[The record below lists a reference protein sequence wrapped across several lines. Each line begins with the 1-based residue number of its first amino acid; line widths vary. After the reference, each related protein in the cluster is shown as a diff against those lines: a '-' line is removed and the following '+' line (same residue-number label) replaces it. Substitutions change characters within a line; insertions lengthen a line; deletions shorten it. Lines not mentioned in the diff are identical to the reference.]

1 MFVASARSFLTL
13 RNSAFKRWIVLLDSS
28 LMTALFLISL
38 ALCANINVDS
48 DSPAHC
54 YAGVTFA
61 MITVLLLPPR
71 ESLSKKVSLLS
82 L

>member
-1 MFVASARSFLTL
+1 M
-13 RNSAFKRWIVLLDSS
+13 WIVELDSS

-38 ALCANINVDS
+38 ARYANFKVDNV
-48 DSPAHC
+48 SPTEMDA
-54 YAGVTFA
+54 AVTFA
-61 MITVLLLPPR
+61 MMTVLELPPS